1 MVEVN
6 SSAAGRT
13 RANLWRALPWVLL
26 LAAAVLPWLADALG
40 LSYYVGLVRR
50 VMIFAIAAASLNFIM
65 GFGGMVSLGH
75 AAFFGLGAYTVAIAA
90 TLGLTSAWVAWPLA
104 IIVAATLALAIG
116 AISLRTRGVYF
127 IMITLAFAQMIY
139 YLAVGLKQYGGED
152 GLNLPARSQLGFGLD
167 LGHEATLYW
176 VVLALLAAVMLALN
190 RAIDARF
197 GRVLLGIRE
206 NETRMAAIGF
216 PTFRYRLVAFTIA
229 GGIAGLGGALFANHN
244 LFVSPAALHWTQSA
258 TLVVMV
264 LLGGLGYRYGGVLG
278 AVALLLLEEFLAAV
292 TDYWHLP
299 LGLVLLVIVFFAPR
313 GLAGVLSRRR
323 PT

>member
-1 MVEVN
+1 MR
-6 SSAAGRT
+6 GRS
-13 RANLWRALPWVLL
+13 LLPWVLL
-26 LAAAVLPWLADALG
+26 AVAAALPWIAGALDQG
-40 LSYYVGLVRR
+40 YYVGFARR

-65 GFGGMVSLGH
+65 GIGGMVSLGH
-75 AAFFGLGAYTVAIAA
+75 AAYFGIGAYAVAIAM
-90 TLGLTSAWVAWPLA
+90 THGVSSAWIAWPLA
-104 IIVAATLALAIG
+104 VAAAAGMALVIG

-152 GLNLPARSQLGFGLD
+152 GLSLPQRSSVGGGID
-167 LGHEATLYW
+167 LADETTLYF
-176 VVLALLAAVMLALN
+176 VVLLVLVLSVLLLN

-197 GRVLLGIRE
+197 GRVLAGIRE
-206 NETRMAAIGF
+206 NEQRMESIGF
-216 PTFRYRLVAFTIA
+216 DTTRYKLVAFTVA
-229 GGIAGLGGALFANHN
+229 GGLAGLAGALFANHN

-278 AVALLLLEEFLAAV
+278 AVALLVLEEALAAL

-299 LGLVLLVIVFFAPR
+299 LGLILLAVVFLAPR
-313 GLAGVLSRRR
+313 GLAGLAARR
-323 PT
+323 PAR